1 MDELISIYRLVDG
14 VQTTVCSI
22 SKENA
27 SLNQGIMDKD
37 KVTLS
42 VVTEDPIYLTE
53 GDYILLGDVKY
64 KINRDPEDKQKSEKE
79 HSYEISLEAPIYT
92 LIDKV
97 YCNKIT
103 GSTTFSLTG
112 KLRDFIELLIWNI
125 NVDNNPLG
133 VDTGWTI
140 GLCPDTDYLN
150 ITFDSVKCR
159 DVLDTLASKFGLE
172 YYATNKTINYVSR
185 IENETGLVFTQGQGG
200 GLYEVERKNVDD
212 GDLVT
217 RVYPKGGT
225 ENVIPGE
232 GDVEGRLML
241 PEGYIENFSESKRG
255 VEAVVVF
262 DGIHPTFQ
270 GSVGTVSGENNR
282 EFLCPGIDFNIADVA
297 VGDEG
302 RINFLTG
309 DLMGKSFEFKWD
321 NNLKKI
327 TLIYQEDNLAEID
340 PNTGSRPNIPSA
352 SKYLRGG
359 ELFNFTGLKL
369 SGTYKTN
376 AITKLRQKATE
387 WLAYYCRKRVKFEL
401 TVDYRYIRQN
411 DVELHCGDLITINVP
426 LHNITKLIRITSIEK
441 NLHTGKLTCTVSNYL
456 DEKWRDKIEEQ
467 IGEIKSS
474 TATVNGGYGGA
485 TSVTILEKNDERE
498 PSDSNV
504 MSALRTLKEIGLNNE
519 VLKDIFLRKD
529 QPDTAAKV
537 ITFIEGLISQGLIE
551 AKGGI
556 KLPSGAALYSLYE
569 NGLLAFSMDENG
581 FVIYEKGTANKWSV
595 ITSAGAEFQNLVIKF
610 LAQITDL
617 EVSNKATTLDLVVQ
631 ALAKTYNLTVDNTAD
646 LMHGIIREYLTS
658 ESFVS
663 GFLGSGFKIWKDAN
677 GDWNGEFDK
686 LTVRKIFTVFELV
699 VQKVVHQG
707 GMVIR
712 SAAGGKLVKVTDG
725 GSYWKC
731 EHDSTDD
738 FLLDDQV
745 LCQTFTGTSIKRY
758 WRKVT
763 SAGAGYFN
771 LSKTDCEDGSA
782 TPEVGDNVAVLGNRT
797 NTDRQSAQIDCAV
810 GVNAPYRDD
819 YAGINSYSLA
829 GKLINRTG
837 NLSGITDPDF
847 GVLSGSGLI
856 GMNAYLKG
864 VFRLKSSG
872 KLVEDA
878 ISDAQSES
886 NAYTDGKITTVETNF
901 EIREGQISSKV
912 TQATTAATQ
921 ASGYATSASGSATTA
936 GQKAADAAGSAT
948 AAQDAAD
955 DAATIL
961 SQVTTK
967 ETSIN
972 QTAEA
977 IELKAVRAESAA
989 GRAESAEAS
998 INLKADGIVLQASS
1012 QAAQQAVNGVQIGGR
1027 NLLLNSEIIITPLYT
1042 SDYDNYA
1049 YYGDRTCYLEAGAQ
1063 YIVSGICPSGL
1074 TWTSQHGATGSTNAV
1089 LWLRGGNGDHYIIS
1103 SFSTGTTGS
1112 TFTVPTSQIYTLRT
1126 NVYKSGQ
1133 YTFSKIQIEKGNKAT
1148 DWTPAPEDVTS
1159 DAQAKADAAKSAA
1172 ISTASSDATTK
1183 ANTAESNAKS
1193 YANSTFTTKT
1203 EFSSQLTILSN
1214 SISAKVSQTD
1224 FNSLS
1229 TRVSSAEQKITSDA
1243 IISTVSSTITTAKN
1257 EAINA
1262 AATDATTKAN
1272 NAKSS
1277 AVSTAA
1283 TDATTKANT
1292 AESNAKTYS
1301 NNTFT
1306 PLTTYNT
1313 KIAQLESSIS
1323 LKADSTTVNG
1333 INTRLSSAEAKI
1345 TPDAINFT
1353 VQSQVIDTAISY
1365 SNLAAKLAGAKM
1377 LFIDPA
1383 FKESMNSINVY
1394 NNNGN
1399 GTVTIGR
1406 VPRYS
1411 DNPTD
1416 SNYQIKIVASGFGM
1430 TPGRGGF
1437 YFGNYAQPYAEYICK
1452 FIAWV
1457 PTNCSIVFAS
1467 NHMGNGG
1474 YQKWLTPTQGQ
1485 GKWAE
1490 YVSYVRAGDGGNS
1503 STNFYYLDNSTDETV
1518 TWWLC
1523 YATVFDCSK
1532 NEYTPDVYAI
1542 KSGISIVSGGVTVFG
1557 QFLDL
1562 TGKVTFSSLA
1572 SDAQTK
1578 ITSAQSTAESA
1589 LVNAG
1594 TANQSIGTLQNSL
1607 GAMAYQN
1614 MVSLAKLDSTIVEGA
1629 FIKTSLIDANAIIT
1643 GQLIAAKIAAT
1654 DITTTRLTVSEGC
1667 TVGGFAIGSG
1677 RIGSIASAT
1686 GSGGELAIYSNFF
1699 RVGGSDGYV
1708 MLGNNVIPAT
1718 AGGAFNATG
1727 RIVNQTVNQGAYWGY
1742 DACNTGLYISV
1753 SGGTK
1758 NFGIDS
1764 NAALKAPAFI
1774 NTRVK
1779 YLVFGTSYLIDLSQ
1793 YSVFMCYA
1801 ASAKSVIMPDETSIA
1816 KQFSLSSL
1824 PSDFGCIF
1832 TFHVI
1837 GGSSDITLNNVIDWN
1852 MSSINLRLV
1861 QGDSVQLL
1869 VTKFPNFH
1877 YQIINHTD

>member
-53 GDYILLGDVKY
+53 GDYILQGGVKY

-79 HSYEISLEAPIYT
+79 HSYEISFEAPIYT

-112 KLRDFIELLIWNI
+112 KLRDFLELLIWNI

-133 VDTGWTI
+133 VDTGWMI

-255 VEAVVVF
+255 VEAVVIF

-270 GSVGTVSGENNR
+270 GSVGTVSGDNNR
-282 EFLCPGIDFNIADVA
+282 EFLCPDIDFNIADVA

-411 DVELHCGDLITINVP
+411 NVELHCGDLITINVP
-426 LHNITKLIRITSIEK
+426 LHNISKLIRITSIEK

-485 TSVTILEKNDERE
+485 TNVTILEKNDERE

-504 MSALRTLKEIGLNNE
+504 MSALRTLKEILQNNE
-519 VLKDIFLRKD
+519 VLKDAFLRKTN
-529 QPDTAAKV
+529 PDTAAKV

-556 KLPSGAALYSLYE
+556 KLPSGAALYSAYVD
-569 NGLLAFSMDENG
+569 GTLAFAMDENG
-581 FVIYEKGTANKWSV
+581 FVIYEKGTANKWSI
-595 ITSAGAEFQNLVIKF
+595 ITSNGAEFQNLVIKF

-646 LMHGIIREYLTS
+646 IMHGIIREYLTS
-658 ESFVS
+658 ESFIS

-725 GSYWKC
+725 GTYWKC

-738 FLLDDQV
+738 FLTDDQV

-771 LSKTDCEDGSA
+771 LSKTDCEAGSA
-782 TPEVGDNVAVLGNRT
+782 NPEVGDNVAVLGNRT

-810 GVNAPYRDD
+810 GVDAPYRDD

-921 ASGYATSASGSATTA
+921 ASGYATSAQGSASTA
-936 GQKAADAAGSAT
+936 NTKASEAAGSASTATAKATAASNSANAAAGSAT

-967 ETSIN
+967 ESSINQTASNITLQVSEVTTKVTTATNAANTATTKAGEASTSATNAANSANQASNILTTVTSKETSIN
-972 QTAEA
+972 QTAQA

-1027 NLLLNSEIIITPLYT
+1027 NLFRHSYPSTGGYSRTGGWTLVHNDLNRTNLTEVPIKT
-1042 SDYDNYA
+1042 A
-1049 YYGDRTCYLEAGAQ
+1049 GYYSISFWMKVESF
-1063 YIVSGICPSGL
+1063 V
-1074 TWTSQHGATGSTNAV
+1074 
-1089 LWLRGGNGDHYIIS
+1089 S
-1103 SFSTGTTGS
+1103 SFTLFPNINDDTVLYIPVTGNHPWMFFQGTAFVSSYIGSYGFIDFENIPTGAAQVTIS
-1112 TFTVPTSQIYTLRT
+1112 DVTVVR
-1126 NVYKSGQ
+1126 G
-1133 YTFSKIQIEKGNKAT
+1133 SKPLQEYIA
-1148 DWTPAPEDVTS
+1148 PPEDVEV
-1159 DAQAKADAAKSAA
+1159 DAQ
-1172 ISTASSDATTK
+1172 
-1183 ANTAESNAKS
+1183 
-1193 YANSTFTTKT
+1193 
-1203 EFSSQLTILSN
+1203 
-1214 SISAKVSQTD
+1214 
-1224 FNSLS
+1224 
-1229 TRVSSAEQKITSDA
+1229 
-1243 IISTVSSTITTAKN
+1243 
-1257 EAINA
+1257 
-1262 AATDATTKAN
+1262 
-1272 NAKSS
+1272 
-1277 AVSTAA
+1277 
-1283 TDATTKANT
+1283 TKANT

-1306 PLTTYNT
+1306 T
-1313 KIAQLESSIS
+1313 KTDFSSQLSVLNNSIS
-1323 LKADSTTVNG
+1323 AKVSQTDFNSL
-1333 INTRLSSAEAKI
+1333 NTRVSSAEAKI
-1345 TPDAINFT
+1345 TPDAINLT
-1353 VQSQVIDTAISY
+1353 VRSQTESIAAQAAEQTFVAVDATGLDSNKYYPITIGMSPYKPYTITVRRGLGGDYGTPSY
-1365 SNLAAKLAGAKM
+1365 ATHSGGFATICKWT
-1377 LFIDPA
+1377 
-1383 FKESMNSINVY
+1383 S
-1394 NNNGN
+1394 NGN
-1399 GTVTIGR
+1399 GWGSIDIKRIVDIFTYRFVGSPPVGNIGQLELSSQEYIYVRGGSKYDVIVEGAYGVPVTLR
-1406 VPRYS
+1406 
-1411 DNPTD
+1411 T
-1416 SNYQIKIVASGFGM
+1416 SNYTWTSGSYSQTLNVLDSLPSYPEVTYQSKSDIKA
-1430 TPGRGGF
+1430 
-1437 YFGNYAQPYAEYICK
+1437 
-1452 FIAWV
+1452 
-1457 PTNCSIVFAS
+1457 
-1467 NHMGNGG
+1467 
-1474 YQKWLTPTQGQ
+1474 
-1485 GKWAE
+1485 
-1490 YVSYVRAGDGGNS
+1490 
-1503 STNFYYLDNSTDETV
+1503 
-1518 TWWLC
+1518 
-1523 YATVFDCSK
+1523 
-1532 NEYTPDVYAI
+1532 
-1542 KSGISIVSGGVTVFG
+1542 GISIVAGGISIFG
-1557 QFLDL
+1557 NELSFA
-1562 TGKVTFSSLA
+1562 GKVTFSSLDSSTQSTINGKA
-1572 SDAQTK
+1572 STGYVDAVK
-1578 ITSAQSTAESA
+1578 STAESA
-1589 LVNAG
+1589 LANAG
-1594 TANQSIGTLQNSL
+1594 TANQSIGTLQSSL
-1607 GAMAYQN
+1607 GQMAYQN
-1614 MVSLAKLDSTIVEGA
+1614 MVSLAKLDSTIVEGGYL
-1629 FIKTSLIDANAIIT
+1629 KTSLIDANAIIT
-1643 GQLIAAKIAAT
+1643 GSLLATKIAAT
-1654 DITTTRLTVSEGC
+1654 DITTNRLTIGAGARIGDLYIYDGGLNTNQQGIIAMGENYMGLSRSSFSLFYNNYSTQGAGWSQYSGIGAIPGRLSVKCVTTNRNFTDPGLQIEVSGNNDNTAINLIAGFVSGFKINSLELTYSATLDKKVNSILLAGTG
-1667 TVGGFAIGSG
+1667 TVTLTLPIMTAADHGYFLMVKNVNGGTKRLYTASGQPLVTDADTWIAPSSYFYLESIGDAMIFIYYHGSG
-1677 RIGSIASAT
+1677 RSGYSDT
-1686 GSGGELAIYSNFF
+1686 GKW
-1699 RVGGSDGYV
+1699 V
-1708 MLGNNVIPAT
+1708 
-1718 AGGAFNATG
+1718 
-1727 RIVNQTVNQGAYWGY
+1727 QW
-1742 DACNTGLYISV
+1742 
-1753 SGGTK
+1753 K
-1758 NFGIDS
+1758 NPR
-1764 NAALKAPAFI
+1764 N
-1774 NTRVK
+1774 
-1779 YLVFGTSYLIDLSQ
+1779 
-1793 YSVFMCYA
+1793 
-1801 ASAKSVIMPDETSIA
+1801 
-1816 KQFSLSSL
+1816 
-1824 PSDFGCIF
+1824 
-1832 TFHVI
+1832 
-1837 GGSSDITLNNVIDWN
+1837 W
-1852 MSSINLRLV
+1852 
-1861 QGDSVQLL
+1861 
-1869 VTKFPNFH
+1869 
-1877 YQIINHTD
+1877 